1 MLTVEGAEGTW
12 VINKH
17 APTRQIWLSSPQ
29 SGARHYAY
37 RCQLRPVE
45 GYTGRAGPD
54 RPPVGRTGRPADMAT
69 AMNRFSGLNMLGPYL
84 RPYRGRVALALLS
97 LLVAAGTVL
106 AFGACLRALIDRG
119 FAQGRP
125 DVLNYALA
133 SLLVVA
139 VVLAIASGARFYLV
153 SWLGERVVGDL
164 RRDLFAHVIR
174 LGPAWFEIKRSGD
187 VMSRI
192 SADAQLIEQV
202 IGSSASVA
210 LRNML
215 MCIGGVA
222 MLVITNPK
230 LALFV
235 LAVVPFVVAPI
246 ILFGRK
252 VRALSREAQARM
264 ADMVSEGGETLDAV
278 RTVQA
283 FAQEDR
289 AARRFGEATERAFDA
304 ARRRVARRAVMTTLV
319 IFIVFAAVGFLLWIG
334 GHDVISGRISA
345 GDLSAFVFYAVLVAS
360 SGGAISETIGDL
372 QRAAGAAERLAELA
386 RRTPGH
392 RRSRQSRRRCP
403 GRCRAPSRFED
414 VSFRYPTR
422 PDTPGARPLRPQG
435 RAGRDGGDRRPLGRG
450 QDHGLQP
457 AAALLRSAGG
467 ARSASTASTS
477 RRSCFADL
485 RRRIAIVPQEPVL
498 FTASVTENIRY
509 GRPDAGD
516 AEVRAAA
523 EAASALGFIEALP
536 QGFATHLGAR
546 GVRLSGG
553 QRQRIAI
560 ARALLC
566 DPADPAAR
574 RGDQRARRR
583 KRTGRPAGA
592 RPADAPAHHP
602 GDRPSPGDGPE
613 GRPDRGDRRG
623 PGGRCRPPCRSGAP

>member
-1 MLTVEGAEGTW
+1 
-12 VINKH
+12 
-17 APTRQIWLSSPQ
+17 
-29 SGARHYAY
+29 
-37 RCQLRPVE
+37 
-45 GYTGRAGPD
+45 
-54 RPPVGRTGRPADMAT
+54 
-69 AMNRFSGLNMLGPYL
+69 MNRFSGLNLLGPYL

-133 SLLVVA
+133 SLLAVA

-164 RRDLFAHVIR
+164 RRDLFTHVVR
-174 LGPAWFEIKRSGD
+174 LGPAWFEVKRSGD

-192 SADAQLIEQV
+192 SSDAQLIEQV

-210 LRNML
+210 LRNTL

-230 LALFV
+230 LALLV
-235 LAVVPFVVAPI
+235 LAVVPLVVAPI

-289 AARRFGEATERAFDA
+289 AAKRFGEATERTFAA
-304 ARRRVARRAVMTTLV
+304 ARKRIVRRAVMTTLV
-319 IFIVFAAVGFLLWIG
+319 IFIVFAAVGFLLWMG

-372 QRAAGAAERLAELA
+372 QRAAGAAERLAELGA
-386 RRTPGH
+386 EPAVIIEAANPMPLPKPVQG
-392 RRSRQSRRRCP
+392 SV
-403 GRCRAPSRFED
+403 RFED

-422 PDTPGARPLRPQG
+422 PDSLALDRFDLSVTPGETVAIVGPSG
-435 RAGRDGGDRRPLGRG
+435 AGKTTVFNL
-450 QDHGLQP
+450 
-457 AAALLRSAGG
+457 LLRFYDPESGTIRVDG
-467 ARSASTASTS
+467 VDIRDLL
-477 RRSCFADL
+477 FADL
-485 RRRIAIVPQEPVL
+485 RRALAIVPQEPVL
-498 FTASVTENIRY
+498 FTTSVAENIRY
-509 GRPDAGD
+509 GRPDAAN

-523 EAASALGFIEALP
+523 EAASALSFIEALP
-536 QGFATHLGAR
+536 QGFDTHLGAR

-566 DPADPAAR
+566 DPAILLLDEATSALDAESELAVQQALDR
-574 RGDQRARRR
+574 LMH
-583 KRTGRPAGA
+583 KRTTLVIAHRLATVQKADRIVVIDHGRVVDVGRHADLVRRDGLYA
-592 RPADAPAHHP
+592 RLAELQFNLSAAA
-602 GDRPSPGDGPE
+602 S
-613 GRPDRGDRRG
+613 
-623 PGGRCRPPCRSGAP
+623 

>member
-1 MLTVEGAEGTW
+1 
-12 VINKH
+12 
-17 APTRQIWLSSPQ
+17 
-29 SGARHYAY
+29 
-37 RCQLRPVE
+37 
-45 GYTGRAGPD
+45 
-54 RPPVGRTGRPADMAT
+54 
-69 AMNRFSGLNMLGPYL
+69 MNRFSGLNLLGPYL

-133 SLLVVA
+133 SLLAVA

-164 RRDLFAHVIR
+164 RRDLFAHVVR
-174 LGPAWFEIKRSGD
+174 LGPAWFEVKRSGD

-210 LRNML
+210 LRNTL

-230 LALFV
+230 LALLV
-235 LAVVPFVVAPI
+235 LAVVPLVVAPI

-289 AARRFGEATERAFDA
+289 AAKRFGEATERTFAA
-304 ARRRVARRAVMTTLV
+304 ARERIARRAVMTTLV
-319 IFIVFAAVGFLLWIG
+319 IFIVFAAVGFLLWMG

-372 QRAAGAAERLAELA
+372 QRAAGAAERLAELGA
-386 RRTPGH
+386 EPPAIVEAVNPIPLPKPVQG
-392 RRSRQSRRRCP
+392 SV
-403 GRCRAPSRFED
+403 RFEE

-422 PDTPGARPLRPQG
+422 PDSLALHRFDLSVAPGETVAIVGPSG
-435 RAGRDGGDRRPLGRG
+435 AGKTTVFNL
-450 QDHGLQP
+450 
-457 AAALLRSAGG
+457 LLRFYDPESGTIRVGG
-467 ARSASTASTS
+467 VDIRDLG
-477 RRSCFADL
+477 FADL
-485 RRRIAIVPQEPVL
+485 RGALAIVPQEPVL
-498 FTASVTENIRY
+498 FTTSVADNIRY
-509 GRPDAGD
+509 GRPDAAD

-523 EAASALGFIEALP
+523 EAASALSFIEALP
-536 QGFATHLGAR
+536 QGFDTHLGAR

-560 ARALLC
+560 ARALLR
-566 DPADPAAR
+566 DPAILLLDEATSALDAESELAVQQALDR
-574 RGDQRARRR
+574 LMH
-583 KRTGRPAGA
+583 KRTTLVIAHRLATVQK
-592 RPADAPAHHP
+592 AD
-602 GDRPSPGDGPE
+602 RIVVV
-613 GRPDRGDRRG
+613 DRGRVVDVGRHVDLVRRDG
-623 PGGRCRPPCRSGAP
+623 LYARLAELQFNLSAAAS

>member
-1 MLTVEGAEGTW
+1 
-12 VINKH
+12 
-17 APTRQIWLSSPQ
+17 
-29 SGARHYAY
+29 
-37 RCQLRPVE
+37 
-45 GYTGRAGPD
+45 
-54 RPPVGRTGRPADMAT
+54 
-69 AMNRFSGLNMLGPYL
+69 MNRFSGLNLLGPYL

-133 SLLVVA
+133 SLLAVA

-164 RRDLFAHVIR
+164 RRDLFAHVVR
-174 LGPAWFEIKRSGD
+174 LGPAWFEVKRSGD

-202 IGSSASVA
+202 IGSSASIA
-210 LRNML
+210 LRNTL

-235 LAVVPFVVAPI
+235 LAVVPIVVAPI
-246 ILFGRK
+246 VLFGRK

-289 AARRFGEATERAFDA
+289 AAKRFGEATERTFAA
-304 ARRRVARRAVMTTLV
+304 ARKRIARRAVMTTLV
-319 IFIVFAAVGFLLWIG
+319 IFIVFAAVGFLLWMG
-334 GHDVISGRISA
+334 GHDVISGHISA

-372 QRAAGAAERLAELA
+372 QRAAGAAERLAELGA
-386 RRTPGH
+386 EPPAIVEAANPKPLPKPVQG
-392 RRSRQSRRRCP
+392 SV
-403 GRCRAPSRFED
+403 RFEE

-422 PDTPGARPLRPQG
+422 PDSLALDRFELSVAPGETVAIVGPSG
-435 RAGRDGGDRRPLGRG
+435 AGKTTVFNL
-450 QDHGLQP
+450 
-457 AAALLRSAGG
+457 LLRFYDPETGTIRVDG
-467 ARSASTASTS
+467 VDIRDLG
-477 RRSCFADL
+477 FADL
-485 RRRIAIVPQEPVL
+485 RGALAIVPQEPVL
-498 FTASVTENIRY
+498 FTTSVAENIRY
-509 GRPDAGD
+509 GRPNAAD

-523 EAASALGFIEALP
+523 EAASALSFIEALP
-536 QGFATHLGAR
+536 QGFATDLGAR

-566 DPADPAAR
+566 DPAILLLDEATSALDAESELAVQQALDR
-574 RGDQRARRR
+574 LMH
-583 KRTGRPAGA
+583 KRTTLVIAHRLATVQKADRIVVIDHGRVVDVGRHADLVRRDGLYA
-592 RPADAPAHHP
+592 RLAELQFNLSAAA
-602 GDRPSPGDGPE
+602 S
-613 GRPDRGDRRG
+613 
-623 PGGRCRPPCRSGAP
+623 

>member
-1 MLTVEGAEGTW
+1 
-12 VINKH
+12 
-17 APTRQIWLSSPQ
+17 
-29 SGARHYAY
+29 
-37 RCQLRPVE
+37 
-45 GYTGRAGPD
+45 
-54 RPPVGRTGRPADMAT
+54 
-69 AMNRFSGLNMLGPYL
+69 MNRFSGLNLLGPYL

-133 SLLVVA
+133 SLIAVA

-164 RRDLFAHVIR
+164 RRDLFAHVVR

-210 LRNML
+210 LRNTL
-215 MCIGGVA
+215 MCVGGVA

-230 LALFV
+230 LALLV
-235 LAVVPFVVAPI
+235 LAVVPIVVAPI
-246 ILFGRK
+246 VLFGRK

-283 FAQEDR
+283 FAQEDH
-289 AARRFGEATERAFDA
+289 AARRFGEATERAFAA
-304 ARRRVARRAVMTTLV
+304 ARRRVAQRAIMTTLV
-319 IFIVFAAVGFLLWIG
+319 IFIVFAAVGFLLWMG
-334 GHDVISGRISA
+334 GHDVLSGRISA
-345 GDLSAFVFYAVLVAS
+345 GDLTAFVFYAVLVAS

-372 QRAAGAAERLAELA
+372 QRAAGAAERLAELRDEPPVIVEA
-386 RRTPGH
+386 VDPKSLPKPVQG
-392 RRSRQSRRRCP
+392 SV
-403 GRCRAPSRFED
+403 RFD
-414 VSFRYPTR
+414 QVSFRYPTR
-422 PDTPGARPLRPQG
+422 PDSLALDRFDLSVAPGETVAIVGPSG
-435 RAGRDGGDRRPLGRG
+435 AGKTTVFNL
-450 QDHGLQP
+450 
-457 AAALLRSAGG
+457 LLRFYDPEAGAIRVDG
-467 ARSASTASTS
+467 IDIRDL
-477 RRSCFADL
+477 RFADL
-485 RRRIAIVPQEPVL
+485 RGALAIVPQEPVL
-498 FTASVTENIRY
+498 FTASVAENIRY
-509 GRPDAGD
+509 GRPDASD

-523 EAASALGFIEALP
+523 EAASALSFIETLP
-536 QGFATHLGAR
+536 QGFATDLGAR

-566 DPADPAAR
+566 DPAILLLDEATSALDAESELAVQQALDRLMHKRTTLVIAHRLATVQKADRIVVIDHGRVVDVGRHADLVR
-574 RGDQRARRR
+574 RGGLYARL
-583 KRTGRPAGA
+583 AELQFNLSA
-592 RPADAPAHHP
+592 AA
-602 GDRPSPGDGPE
+602 S
-613 GRPDRGDRRG
+613 
-623 PGGRCRPPCRSGAP
+623 